1 MKEFFNQKTKK
12 INVQKLCIG
21 KKDLCN
27 LNPSN
32 KSDKEKETQANIQK

>member
-21 KKDLCN
+21 KDLCN